1 MKSTNAN
8 NYIDLIPYGDWLYV
22 LLSMYRDEEKYKKFH
37 KQITEKTH
45 PISTTEE
52 SYRVINHWDEKKLL
66 LDSPDREAGWRKF
79 SLLDILWIS
88 IIRELRSVGLGIPEI
103 TTAKHKLFECF
114 SFNESTDTTY
124 FEVFM
129 MLAYTRKADISL
141 IVLPDGNSALT
152 NEEDLQSAEALFS
165 RYKTFIKISI
175 NTLLAEILK
184 NPELGKKNTHLL
196 SLDEKQTELLI
207 KPFENDNLKSANL
220 TYREGKL
227 EKIDFVYDEQNPE
240 DLVTKIHKLLK
251 DKERKEIII
260 KQEDGGKVTLLRN
273 VSKK

>member
-1 MKSTNAN
+1 MN
-8 NYIDLIPYGDWLYV
+8 NKLNQYIDLIPYGDWLYV
-22 LLSMYRDEEKYKKFH
+22 LLSMYREDEKFKKFH

-66 LDSPDREAGWRKF
+66 LNSPNRDAGWRKF
-79 SLLDILWIS
+79 SIVDILWIS
-88 IIRELRSVGLGIPEI
+88 IIRELRSIGLGIPEI
-103 TTAKHKLFECF
+103 TIVKNKIFKSF
-114 SFNESTDTTY
+114 SFNKSADTTY
-124 FEVFM
+124 FEVFI
-129 MLAYTRKADISL
+129 MLAHTKKADVSL

-152 NEEDLQSAEALFS
+152 NEEDLQSAEVLFS

-196 SLDEKQTELLI
+196 ALDEKQTELLI
-207 KPFENDNLKSANL
+207 RPFEDENLKAANL
-220 TYREGKL
+220 TYRQGKL

-240 DLVTKIHKLLK
+240 DLVTKIHKLLR